1 MTQLK
6 AWRQDVTTG
15 SVWVEKILVWR
26 QKEQSSE
33 CKRPA
38 LGFKLQAMRNPYL
51 QSILQGQQLSSSS
64 KHYTWN
70 FTTI

>member
-1 MTQLK
+1 MIQPK
-6 AWRQDVTTG
+6 AWRQDVTTD
-15 SVWVEKILVWR
+15 SVWLEKILVWR

-38 LGFKLQAMRNPYL
+38 LGFKLQAMGNHYL
-51 QSILQGQQLSSSS
+51 QSILQGKQLSSSS

-70 FTTI
+70 FVTI